1 MTDWMVNLQV
11 NQLTRTASRLSPMC
25 TLVRIRRTYTL
36 SFARVE
42 LDGISY
48 FILVTWRKSRG
59 FDGVEYMVGEFVL
72 TNVHLHP
79 IIHEFWGYYRTAV
92 TEQAIR

>member
-42 LDGISY
+42 LDGTLY

-59 FDGVEYMVGEFVL
+59 SDGMKYIVGELVL
-72 TNVHLHP
+72 TTSLP
-79 IIHEFWGYYRTAV
+79 ECTRILGISADGIYRV
-92 TEQAIR
+92 SDWS

>member
-11 NQLTRTASRLSPMC
+11 NRLTRKASRSSAMC

-42 LDGISY
+42 LDGIVY

-59 FDGVEYMVGEFVL
+59 FDGVEYMVGGLVL
-72 TNVHLHP
+72 TSSSPNCTRILGILSDGSH
-79 IIHEFWGYYRTAV
+79 RASD
-92 TEQAIR
+92 

>member
-11 NQLTRTASRLSPMC
+11 NQLTRKASRLSAMC

-42 LDGISY
+42 LDGMLY
-48 FILVTWRKSRG
+48 FILVTWRKSCG
-59 FDGVEYMVGEFVL
+59 SDGVKYMVGVLVL
-72 TNVHLHP
+72 TISSP
-79 IIHEFWGYYRTAV
+79 KCTRISGISADGIYRASDWP
-92 TEQAIR
+92 